1 MCLFIYFYCS
11 FRVFSAIERKIKRRT
26 VGNVMILQALRPES
40 DIMVGAQI
48 LMKWGQDMI
57 LYKQQI

>member
-11 FRVFSAIERKIKRRT
+11 FRVFNTIERKIKRRT
-26 VGNVMILQALRPES
+26 VGNVMKLQAPGPES
-40 DIMVGAQI
+40 DIMVGALI